1 MLDDFRKYL
10 EEQGKSQNTI
20 NSYIRHI
27 NGFVAW
33 YKGSFEE
40 EFKQL
45 LRMNVR
51 DYIGYMKNV
60 KRTKDKKKTPINAKT
75 INATISALIKFNEYL
90 CDIGTQK
97 DIVVNK
103 KDTLK
108 IQQEVASPA
117 NLNKTDVEKLRQQI
131 LIQETIRDYA
141 IITIMAYA
149 GLRISEVINLKLDD
163 INLHAREILVRDGK
177 GSKQRLVYINDKIV
191 DSVREYLKER
201 DSLSQ
206 YLFVSRQS
214 DKLNRT
220 RINQIFNKNSNS
232 ITPHSLRHFYCSNAL
247 EAGYSVAEVA
257 NQAGHRS
264 IQTTMIYTNPS
275 KEQMKRKSNLL

>member
-20 NSYIRHI
+20 ESYIRHI
-27 NGFVAW
+27 NGFLSW

-40 EFKQL
+40 NFKQL

-60 KRTKDKKKTPINAKT
+60 KRTKDKNKPINAKT

-90 CDIGTQK
+90 CDNGIQK

-108 IQQEVASPA
+108 VQQEVASPA
-117 NLNKTDVEKLRQQI
+117 NLNKTDVEKFRQKI
-131 LIQETIRDYA
+131 LIEETFRDYA
-141 IITIMAYA
+141 IITVMAYA
-149 GLRISEVINLKLDD
+149 GLRISEVIELRLDD
-163 INLHAREILVRDGK
+163 VNLHTREILVRDGK

-191 DSVREYLKER
+191 DSIKEYLKER
-201 DSLSQ
+201 DSLSM

-214 DKLNRT
+214 EKLNRT
-220 RINQIFNKNSNS
+220 RVNQIFNKHSNT

-257 NQAGHRS
+257 NQAGHKS

-275 KEQMKRKSNLL
+275 REKMKEKSNLL

>member
-1 MLDDFRKYL
+1 MLDEFQKYL
-10 EEQGKSQNTI
+10 DEQGRSQNTI
-20 NSYIRHI
+20 ESYVRHVK
-27 NGFVAW
+27 GFLSW
-33 YKGSFEE
+33 YSDTFGEGFER
-40 EFKQL
+40 L
-45 LRMNVR
+45 YRLNVR
-51 DYIGYMKNV
+51 DYISYLKNV
-60 KRTKDKKKTPINAKT
+60 KRDNAKT
-75 INATISALIKFNEYL
+75 INAKISGLIKFNEYL
-90 CDIGTQK
+90 CDTSIQD

-103 KDTLK
+103 KDTVK
-108 IQQEVASPA
+108 VQQEVASPA
-117 NLNKTDVEKLRQQI
+117 NLNKADVEAFRQKI
-131 LIQETIRDYA
+131 LVNESLRDYA

-149 GLRISEVINLKLDD
+149 GLRISEVIELKLDD
-163 INLHAREILVRDGK
+163 VNLHAREILVRDGK

-191 DSVREYLKER
+191 DSIKEYFKER
-201 DSLSQ
+201 NSSSQ

-220 RINQIFNKNSNS
+220 RINQVFNKHSDC

-275 KEQMKRKSNLL
+275 REQMKHKSNLL